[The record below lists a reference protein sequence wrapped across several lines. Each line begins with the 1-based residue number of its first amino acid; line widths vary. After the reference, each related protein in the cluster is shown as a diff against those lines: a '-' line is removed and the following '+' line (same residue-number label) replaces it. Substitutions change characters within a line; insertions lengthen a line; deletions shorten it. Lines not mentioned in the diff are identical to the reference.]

1 MTQRGPAEEAVSVRR
16 GGTGLKTLFLS
27 VCGNL
32 QHIGQNVTCLKCFA
46 SKALRREVS
55 GMNWEN
61 TCAFILV
68 SIKPITCHKINQSNG
83 IGQNEV

>member
-1 MTQRGPAEEAVSVRR
+1 
-16 GGTGLKTLFLS
+16 
-27 VCGNL
+27 L
-32 QHIGQNVTCLKCFA
+32 QVARKIAPCNMAF
-46 SKALRREVS
+46 S

-68 SIKPITCHKINQSNG
+68 NIKPITCHKINQSNG